1 MKHFLAQEQRI
12 VFGNMSSFFVM
23 ELFHIEPYIST
34 IINFRLKYDS
44 RMVAPN
50 TDKKIIQLKYFPNG

>member
-1 MKHFLAQEQRI
+1 MKHFLAQKQEMF
-12 VFGNMSSFFVM
+12 FGNMSTFFVM
-23 ELFHIEPYIST
+23 ELFHIEPYIYT

-50 TDKKIIQLKYFPNG
+50 TDK